1 MPPPPYRI
9 AGILSVDGG
18 VSSGGGSSGSSD
30 SDSGKDEVGNLE
42 LFLIHKLRKNVFKN
56 TCSFSGKICSKDSRV
71 VLRFAQGDKIR
82 CKNECSVENK
92 LRSVC

>member
-9 AGILSVDGG
+9 AGILSIDGG

-30 SDSGKDEVGNLE
+30 SDSEKDEVGNLE
-42 LFLIHKLRKNVFKN
+42 IFLIHRLRKNVFKN

-71 VLRFAQGDKIR
+71 VLRFAQGDKNDAKMSAVLGI
-82 CKNECSVENK
+82 N
-92 LRSVC
+92 